1 MFGAIA
7 GQVLGAGLKIWGDQ
21 KKREAEKK
29 AFEIQRKAI
38 ESLKG
43 IDVGKAERTIA
54 QKDIEHYNR
63 SLDFFRQSNP
73 ELARARDESMRGFEK
88 AVGEAAGFFDEQ
100 KKLFQQ
106 QVAEAAPDPIVE
118 DIRRT
123 LLEQTQANLKRGA
136 QLPPE
141 FQAELVKAGLEADV
155 SGSRQG
161 TLSTRLGTK
170 LGAAGIELEAR
181 RRQEAAMALDLDKAL
196 SQARQGILGNLV
208 SQAAAIPGQQAQFYS
223 TANEVTNAMV
233 PNIGLK
239 GMDVFQLEEANRAL
253 ENEKIMQ
260 IANIRA
266 QDRLSMGNR
275 DTSMINRGAEMLSS
289 LGGMMGG
296 GMGGLFGGGAGGG
309 MSVSSNQFGT
319 AAVGPQ
325 AGSATQ
331 FNRTWLQQ
339 ANFDAAQRLY
349 E

>member
-7 GQVLGAGLKIWGDQ
+7 GVLGAGLKIWGDQ

-63 SLDFFRQSNP
+63 SLDFFRQKNP
-73 ELARARDESMRGFEK
+73 ELARAREEAMSGFEK
-88 AVGEAAGFFDEQ
+88 SVGEAAGFFDEQ

-106 QVAEAAPDPIVE
+106 QVAEAAPDPIVD

-123 LLEQTQANLKRGA
+123 LMEQTQANLKRGA

-161 TLSTRLGTK
+161 TLATRLGTT
-170 LGAAGIELEAR
+170 LGAAGIELEAK
-181 RRQEAAMALDLDKAL
+181 RRQEAAMALQLDQAL
-196 SQARQGILGNLV
+196 TQARQGILGNLV
-208 SQAAAIPGQQAQFYS
+208 SQAAAIPAGQAQFYS

-253 ENEKIMQ
+253 ENEKIMK
-260 IANIRA
+260 IADLRA
-266 QDRLSMGNR
+266 KDRLSMGNR
-275 DTSMINRGAEMLSS
+275 DTSMINRGAELLSS
-289 LGGMMGG
+289 LSGG
-296 GMGGLFGGGAGGG
+296 GAAGALGGLFGGFGKTT
-309 MSVSSNQFGT
+309 VSSPEFGT
-319 AAVGPQ
+319 VSASKFGGP
-325 AGSATQ
+325 AT
-331 FNRTWLQQ
+331 FSRTNEQQ
-339 ANFDAAQRLY
+339 AAFLRAQALY